1 MATPFEGRESHYR
14 NLQRARRKGL
24 AKAAEHDDAHDIA
37 SERIERTGLF
47 RLNDPDRRV
56 VQKEIVDATVV
67 AKGRLEVRGGTLKV
81 VRGQANKTSL
91 EVGLETQ
98 VIGRNESCD
107 LVVDDRKVSAVHME
121 LVATECGVRVRDLGS
136 RNGTF
141 ISDTRVGEVYLTK
154 PTTLTVG
161 ESALEFSPTTPEHV
175 ELPEVAQF
183 GPLVGVSAAMRGVFE
198 RCRKAAPT
206 ELTVLILGET
216 GCGKELVAQAI
227 HQASA
232 RENKPF
238 VVVDC
243 GAIPPSLAE
252 STLFGHERGSFTGAV
267 DRRVSPFVEADGG
280 TIFLDE
286 LGELPIDVQPKLL
299 RALAERRIKSV
310 GSNTYRPVNVRVIAA
325 TRRDL
330 VREVNAGTFRSDLY
344 FRVAQLRI
352 ELPPLRERLEDIPAL
367 TRKMILD
374 LGDPSANERV
384 TTDSLERLMRHDW
397 PGNVRELRNVVA
409 VALAFGKEGP
419 IDLAQHLT
427 PLVAGTESIPTR
439 GRTFQDAKRDV
450 LGRFERDYFT
460 ALYAECSGNV
470 SEIGR
475 RAAMERAHVRGYLRR
490 HGIGESKKST
500 DPG

>member
-1 MATPFEGRESHYR
+1 MENT
-14 NLQRARRKGL
+14 
-24 AKAAEHDDAHDIA
+24 I
-37 SERIERTGLF
+37 
-47 RLNDPDRRV
+47 
-56 VQKEIVDATVV
+56 V
-67 AKGRLEVRGGTLKV
+67 AKGRLEVRGGTLTVKK
-81 VRGQANKTSL
+81 GAGNKPHIEIGPEIT
-91 EVGLETQ
+91 
-98 VIGRNESCD
+98 VIGRNEACD
-107 LVVDDRKVSAVHME
+107 LVLDDKRVSAVHVE
-121 LVATECGVRVRDLGS
+121 LVATERGVRVRDLGS

-141 ISDTRVGEVYLTK
+141 LGDTRIGEVYLLK
-154 PTTLTVG
+154 PTLFTVG
-161 ESALEFSPTTPEHV
+161 ESLLEFSPTGPETV
-175 ELPEVAQF
+175 DIPDVAGF
-183 GPLVGVSAAMRGVFE
+183 GPLVGSSAGMRAVFE

-227 HQASA
+227 HQASNRA
-232 RENKPF
+232 NKPF

-252 STLFGHERGSFTGAV
+252 SALFGHERGSFTGAV
-267 DRRVSPFVEADGG
+267 DKRVSPFVEADGG

-286 LGELPIDVQPKLL
+286 LGELPVDVQPKLL
-299 RALAERRIKSV
+299 RALAEQRIKSV
-310 GSNTYRPVNVRVIAA
+310 GSNNYRPVNVRVIAA

-344 FRVAQLRI
+344 FRVAQLRV

-367 TRKMILD
+367 VRKMMSDI
-374 LGDPSANERV
+374 GDKEAYGRITS
-384 TTDSLERLMRHDW
+384 DSLERLMRHDW
-397 PGNVRELRNVVA
+397 PGNVRELRNVVS

-419 IDLAQHLT
+419 LDLAQHLA
-427 PLVAGTESIPTR
+427 PLVAASDSTPTR

-450 LGRFERDYFT
+450 LARFEREYFT

-490 HGIGESKKST
+490 HGIG
-500 DPG
+500 DPKAG